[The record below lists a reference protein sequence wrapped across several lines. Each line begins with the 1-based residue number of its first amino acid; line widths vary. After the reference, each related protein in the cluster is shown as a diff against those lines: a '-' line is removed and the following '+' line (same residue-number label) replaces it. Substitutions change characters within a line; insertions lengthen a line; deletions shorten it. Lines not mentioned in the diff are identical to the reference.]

1 MTDRPDT
8 IRTHTGKHAIVIGG
22 SMAGLLAARVLSD
35 HFDQVT
41 ILDRDHFPDGPEVRK
56 GVPQAHHIHILLV
69 RGRQILEQLFPGL
82 DAELI
87 AGGVKPLEWGHDS
100 ISLIAAGWIPR
111 FHSGLHSYTVSR
123 AFLEW
128 SIHRRIAAN
137 SRIHIMEGCEAVG
150 LLTDSSRA
158 SVTGVQVRF
167 RRGSGENGEGEQ
179 SIYGDLVVDASGR
192 SSHTPEWLKT
202 LGYEAPQETV
212 VNSFVGYA
220 TGLFERPANFNGDWK
235 LMAVFA
241 KPPTISRGGIIAEI
255 ETGQWIVSLGGA
267 ARDYPPT
274 EEAAFMDFC
283 RTLASPQFYEMIKDA
298 EPVSPIYGYQRTANQ
313 LRHYERLTRWPENF
327 VVTGDAV
334 CGFNPIYGQ
343 GMTVAGLDALLLDS
357 CLRQQQTGNGTRGMG
372 LTFQKRLAKSNE
384 GPWLLATGEDFRYP
398 TTEGGTPDAMTRL
411 MHRYVDRVMDLLPED
426 EELCKIFFNVTH
438 LMEPATALFQP
449 YVLKEVVRHVFRGA
463 NGQPPALSPYPLRA
477 G

>member
-1 MTDRPDT
+1 MTDRPDNP
-8 IRTHTGKHAIVIGG
+8 HKHAIVIGG

-41 ILDRDHFPDGPEVRK
+41 ILDRDRFPEGPEVRK
-56 GVPQAHHIHILLV
+56 GVPQAHHIHVLLV

-87 AGGVKPLEWGHDS
+87 AGGVKPLEWGYDS
-100 ISLIAAGWIPR
+100 ISLTAAGWIPR

-128 SIHRRIAAN
+128 AVHQRVAAN
-137 SRIHIMEGCEAVG
+137 NRVHIMDSGEAVG
-150 LLTDSSRA
+150 LLTDSARA

-167 RRGSGENGEGEQ
+167 RRGGSEEGEGEQ
-179 SIYGDLVVDASGR
+179 SLRGDLVVDASGR
-192 SSHTPEWLKT
+192 TSRTPEWLKA
-202 LGYEAPQETV
+202 LGYDAPPETV

-220 TGLFERPANFNGDWK
+220 TRLFERPANFGGDWK
-235 LMAVFA
+235 LMFIFA
-241 KPPTISRGGIIAEI
+241 QPPRLARGGIIAEI
-255 ETGQWIVSLGGA
+255 ETGEWIVSLGGA

-274 EEAAFMDFC
+274 EETAFMEFC
-283 RTLASPQFYEMIKDA
+283 RTLATPEFYEAIKDA
-298 EPVSPIYGYQRTANQ
+298 RPTSPIYGFQRTANQ

-334 CGFNPIYGQ
+334 CAFNPIYGQ
-343 GMTVAGLDALLLDS
+343 GMTVAGLDALLLDA
-357 CLRQQQTGNGTRGMG
+357 CLREQRQAGNGTRGMG
-372 LTFQKRLAKSNE
+372 LVFQKRLAKSND

-398 TTEGGTPDAMTRL
+398 TTEGGKPDVTTRL
-411 MHRYVDRVMDLLPED
+411 THRYMDRIIDLLPEND
-426 EELCKIFFNVTH
+426 ELCRIFFNVTN
-438 LMEPATALFQP
+438 LTQPATVLFQP
-449 YVLKEVVRHVFRGA
+449 YVLKEVARNLFRRA
-463 NGQPPALSPYPLRA
+463 STPPPALLPYPQRA

>member
-1 MTDRPDT
+1 MTDQPDT
-8 IRTHTGKHAIVIGG
+8 VHSQTGKHAIVIGG

-41 ILDRDHFPDGPEVRK
+41 ILDRDRFPEGPEVRK
-56 GVPQAHHIHILLV
+56 GVPQAHHIHVLLV

-87 AGGVKPLEWGHDS
+87 AGGVKPLEWGYDS
-100 ISLIAAGWIPR
+100 ISLAAAGWIPR

-128 SIHRRIAAN
+128 AVHQRVAAN
-137 SRIHIMEGCEAVG
+137 QRIRIMDSCEAVG
-150 LLTDSSRA
+150 LLTDSARA

-167 RRGSGENGEGEQ
+167 RRSSGQDSEQ
-179 SIYGDLVVDASGR
+179 SIDGDLVVDASGR
-192 SSHTPEWLKT
+192 SSRTPEWLKS
-202 LGYEAPQETV
+202 LGYQAPQETV
-212 VNSFVGYA
+212 INSFLGYA
-220 TGLFERPANFNGDWK
+220 TRLFEPPANFNGDWK
-235 LMAVFA
+235 LMFILAR
-241 KPPTISRGGIIAEI
+241 PPKLARGGIIAEI
-255 ETGQWIVSLGGA
+255 ETGHWIVSLGGA

-283 RTLASPQFYEMIKDA
+283 RTLASPQFYETIKDA
-298 EPVSPIYGYQRTANQ
+298 KPVSPIYGYQRTANQ

-343 GMTVAGLDALLLDS
+343 GMTVAGLDALLLDA
-357 CLRQQQTGNGTRGMG
+357 CLREQRQADNGARING
-372 LTFQKRLAKSNE
+372 LAFQKRLAKSNE

-411 MHRYVDRVMDLLPED
+411 THRYMDRVIELLPED
-426 EELCKIFFNVTH
+426 EELCRLFFNVTH
-438 LMEPATALFQP
+438 LTQPATALFQP
-449 YVLKEVVRHVFRGA
+449 YVLKAVARNLFRRA
-463 NGQPPALSPYPLRA
+463 STPPPALSPYPQRA

>member
-1 MTDRPDT
+1 
-8 IRTHTGKHAIVIGG
+8 
-22 SMAGLLAARVLSD
+22 MAGLLAARVLSD

-41 ILDRDHFPDGPEVRK
+41 ILDRDRFPEGPEVRK
-56 GVPQAHHIHILLV
+56 GVPQAHHIHVLLV

-87 AGGVKPLEWGHDS
+87 AGGVRPLEWGYDS
-100 ISLIAAGWIPR
+100 VSLLTAGWIPR

-128 SIHRRIAAN
+128 AIHRRIAAN
-137 SRIHIMEGCEAVG
+137 SPIRVMEGCEAVG
-150 LLTDSSRA
+150 LLADSSRS

-167 RRGSGENGEGEQ
+167 RRRSGEDVEAEQ

-192 SSHTPEWLKT
+192 SSRTPEWLES
-202 LGYEAPQETV
+202 LGYQAPPETV

-220 TGLFERPANFNGDWK
+220 TRLFERPANFNGDWK

-241 KPPTISRGGIIAEI
+241 QPPRIARGGIIAEI

-274 EEAAFMDFC
+274 EETAFMEFC
-283 RTLASPQFYEMIKDA
+283 RTLATPQFYETIKDA
-298 EPVSPIYGYQRTANQ
+298 RPTSPIYGYQRTANQ

-334 CGFNPIYGQ
+334 CAFNPIYGQ

-357 CLRQQQTGNGTRGMG
+357 CLREQRQAGNGAWIKG
-372 LTFQKRLAKSNE
+372 LAFQKRLAKSNE

-398 TTEGGTPDAMTRL
+398 TTEGGTPDAATRFT
-411 MHRYVDRVMDLLPED
+411 HRYMDRVIELLPEND
-426 EELCKIFFNVTH
+426 ELCRIFFNVTN
-438 LMEPATALFQP
+438 LTQPATALFQP
-449 YVLKEVVRHVFRGA
+449 YVLKEVARHLFRRA
-463 NGQPPALSPYPLRA
+463 SAPRPVLSPYPQRA